1 MKLVGCLIMVFL
13 FLFLPV
19 SCIHA
24 QQHVANMYFS
34 VSAPSGW
41 AYRADFLVNNSIILT
56 PNEFSNFLVAD
67 DPSTSLLNLIEQG
80 VLVEISLDNSFEL
93 ENATLDR
100 YVQNLGFSQDYEPN
114 YENASI
120 GGESAIKVFINGTDT
135 GKYSPRKNVT
145 GSINSISYFV
155 IHYDEVYYLYYIANA
170 NDYFRYLPYF
180 EQIVKT
186 FKFLDRVNCSSY

>member
-1 MKLVGCLIMVFL
+1 MVFL

-34 VSAPSGW
+34 VQAPSGW

>member
-1 MKLVGCLIMVFL
+1 M
-13 FLFLPV
+13 
-19 SCIHA
+19 
-24 QQHVANMYFS
+24 ANMYLS
-34 VSAPSGW
+34 GRAPSRW

-80 VLVEISLDNSFEL
+80 VLVEIGLDNSYHL
-93 ENATLDR
+93 ENAT
-100 YVQNLGFSQDYEPN
+100 
-114 YENASI
+114 I

-145 GSINSISYFV
+145 GSINSINYFV
-155 IHYDEVYYLYYIANA
+155 IHYDEAYYLYYIANV

-180 EQIVKT
+180 EQIIKT